1 MPYTKVLQHVTQSY
15 RPVRFRICVCQGFCS
30 NIDTTYSHHHHHHH
44 RPHVCFTLLQ
54 LHHWTLLCNCLWFSF
69 PHEKRFR
76 CFGLQMM
83 HYMPQPRNLNP
94 ADLESGAEDS
104 RFWGIRALGF
114 KLWDSTFESRD
125 LLGTSLRSLI
135 PDKPA
140 LCRKIRPLD
149 MGCFVFMLEVPNNTV
164 SGLYYIRV
172 FAILTRPYQISSGL
186 LPLI

>member
-1 MPYTKVLQHVTQSY
+1 
-15 RPVRFRICVCQGFCS
+15 
-30 NIDTTYSHHHHHHH
+30 
-44 RPHVCFTLLQ
+44 
-54 LHHWTLLCNCLWFSF
+54 
-69 PHEKRFR
+69 
-76 CFGLQMM
+76 M

-125 LLGTSLRSLI
+125 LLGKSLRSLI
-135 PDKPA
+135 PDKPV
-140 LCRKIRPLD
+140 LCRKI
-149 MGCFVFMLEVPNNTV
+149 PNNTV

-172 FAILTRPYQISSGL
+172 FAILTRPYQISAGL